1 MGVGQL
7 SIEDLYVE
15 VRQLRQGVT
24 HLLLEEL
31 CDGVRQLPMDGCYS
45 WELDNSQLMNEFS
58 RN

>member
-31 CDGVRQLPMDGCYS
+31 CDRVRQLPMDGCYS
-45 WELDNSQLMNEFS
+45 
-58 RN
+58 